1 MELGLAGKTAIIT
14 GGSAGI
20 GLACAKA
27 LYDEGVS
34 VVITARDA
42 DRLEAAV
49 SAIKARRNN
58 SPVQPPTIVAVQG
71 DMSLAA
77 DVQKVVDTALS
88 RLGKIDILIN
98 NAGSARAG
106 AFLSLSD
113 EAFMDAWNLKL
124 LGYIRMVRA
133 VAPHMIE
140 RKDGRIV
147 NIIGAAGRTPGA
159 AFLAGSTANA
169 GLLNFTRGISKEL
182 AQHNVRINAIS
193 PGSTATQRAE
203 RLAEQNAAARGIS
216 IEEYK
221 AENVRNIPLGKLVD
235 PDEIAA
241 MALLLV
247 SDRSASITGIEI
259 LIDGGTTPGV

>member
-20 GLACAKA
+20 GYACAKA
-27 LYDEGVS
+27 LYGEGVS
-34 VVITARDA
+34 VVIAARDA
-42 DRLEAAV
+42 ERLENAAA
-49 SAIKARRNN
+49 SIKAGG
-58 SPVQPPTIVAVQG
+58 SSTATQPEIIPVSG
-71 DMSLAA
+71 DMSRAEDIQQL
-77 DVQKVVDTALS
+77 VETVLS
-88 RLGKIDILIN
+88 RLGKVDILVN
-98 NAGSARAG
+98 NAGSAPAG
-106 AFLSLSD
+106 AFLSLPD
-113 EAFMDAWNLKL
+113 EAYLNAWNLKL

-147 NIIGAAGRTPGA
+147 NIIGSAGRTPGP
-159 AFLAGSTANA
+159 AFIAGGTANA
-169 GLLNFTRGISKEL
+169 ALLNFTRGISKEL
-182 AQHNVRINAIS
+182 ARHNVRINAIS

-221 AENVRNIPLGKLVD
+221 AETARNIPLGHMVD

-247 SDRSASITGIEI
+247 SDRAASITGIEI
-259 LIDGGTTPGV
+259 LIDGGATPGV